1 MPDHMGFPG
10 QQENVEPSVQERA
23 ASAVEHA
30 LQELK
35 ASNKRKRNASD
46 QHGVDGKHPG
56 SKRVSSSNNV
66 NGNNHDPNQITNSL
80 FSDSLRDSPNS
91 NDFSALSQQLA
102 RHVAGA
108 THNLQDGSN
117 PSSTAAAAL
126 AGIMPQ
132 LTVPQPTELSFAT
145 ATSASDADRQLDSS
159 FDIGGQNDSQNHHT
173 QGTPYNLGSFQG
185 GTAAQVQA
193 ARESSNGGGNKPPVG
208 SEEWHK
214 VRRDNHKEGQLLLS
228 LQSLVMTNEYL

>member
-1 MPDHMGFPG
+1 MPDHMAFTG
-10 QQENVEPSVQERA
+10 QQENREPSVQERT

-35 ASNKRKRNASD
+35 SNKRKRNASD
-46 QHGVDGKHPG
+46 HHGADGKQLG
-56 SKRVSSSNNV
+56 SKRSSSSNNV
-66 NGNNHDPNQITNSL
+66 NGNNHDANQLSNSL
-80 FSDSLRDSPNS
+80 FSDNLRDSPNS

-108 THNLQDGSN
+108 NHNLQDGSN

-132 LTVPQPTELSFAT
+132 LTIPQPTELSFVST
-145 ATSASDADRQLDSS
+145 ASGVDGDRQLDSS
-159 FDIGGQNDSQNHHT
+159 FDIGGQSDGQNHHT

-208 SEEWHK
+208 SDEWHK
-214 VRRDNHKEGQLLLS
+214 VRRDNHKEGELS
-228 LQSLVMTNEYL
+228 SGSGSRL

>member
-1 MPDHMGFPG
+1 MSDHMGFTG
-10 QQENVEPSVQERA
+10 QQENGEPSVQERA

-35 ASNKRKRNASD
+35 ASNKRKRNVTD
-46 QHGVDGKHPG
+46 HGADGKHLG
-56 SKRVSSSNNV
+56 SKRASSSNNV
-66 NGNNHDPNQITNSL
+66 NGNNHEANQLSSSL
-80 FSDSLRDSPNS
+80 FSDNLRDSPNS

-102 RHVAGA
+102 RHVAGV
-108 THNLQDGSN
+108 NQGLPDGSN

-132 LTVPQPTELSFAT
+132 LTVPQPTELSFVST
-145 ATSASDADRQLDSS
+145 ASGNDRDPQLDTS
-159 FDIGGQNDSQNHHT
+159 FDIGGQNDGSNQHT

-193 ARESSNGGGNKPPVG
+193 ARESSNGGGSKPPVG

-214 VRRDNHKEGQLLLS
+214 VRRDNHKEGKLPPMLNFF
-228 LQSLVMTNEYL
+228 VITNRIA

>member
-1 MPDHMGFPG
+1 MPDHMGYTG
-10 QQENVEPSVQERA
+10 QQENGEPSVQERA

-46 QHGVDGKHPG
+46 HHGADGKQIG
-56 SKRVSSSNNV
+56 SKRPSSSSNI
-66 NGNNHDPNQITNSL
+66 NGNNHESNQLSNNL
-80 FSDSLRDSPNS
+80 FADNLRDSPNS

-108 THNLQDGSN
+108 NHNLPDGSN

-145 ATSASDADRQLDSS
+145 TTSGNDPDRQLDSS
-159 FDIGGQNDSQNHHT
+159 FDIGGQNDGPNHHA
-173 QGTPYNLGSFQG
+173 QSTPYSLSSFPG

-193 ARESSNGGGNKPPVG
+193 AREASNGGNKPPVG

-214 VRRDNHKEGQLLLS
+214 VRRDNHKEGEPVSRLWF
-228 LQSLVMTNEYL
+228 LVISD